1 MSWWNNVISAVQ
13 NYFSPKPAVSNTVSN
28 VQNSSPVSTMSSVP
42 GQYNAASKSYNA
54 PLKTSSPAPSST
66 PSSPSYASSSG
77 GSSSGNNNV
86 PSSSGSSQ
94 GVSAPSILDG
104 LSTNVENAKAAIA
117 RASAPIIGKASKA
130 LTTVGTALNA
140 PQLKQGGLGAAG
152 QNWAGFQEIISEAER
167 RNLAPQ
173 LNEALKQY
181 AEATSKY
188 SPELLKKS
196 GIENYGDL
204 GSQALTAI
212 SGQYGLPDWLKSAVS
227 GLGKEL
233 TSTDLYRFLQ
243 QRQPSNVQ
251 TGAAGTLPG
260 AAKTSTIGQILPSA
274 AATGAPAQADVGIIP
289 SPATTPRNAIVPSA
303 VQSAALP
310 ANMQGLTST
319 NVNVP
324 LAKAM
329 TPEAIQ
335 SIGQL
340 LLRSILGNQST
351 MSSLSPGLAQALW
364 GAPTASSAF
373 GGYEG
378 GAAVPSQ
385 TSISQPK
392 NIPPLPAVLNRG

>member
-1 MSWWNNVISAVQ
+1 MSWWNNIVSAVKS
-13 NYFSPKPAVSNTVSN
+13 YFSPKPAVQNTVSN
-28 VQNSSPVSTMSSVP
+28 VQNSSPVSTRSSVP

-66 PSSPSYASSSG
+66 PSYSAPSYANSG
-77 GSSSGNNNV
+77 GGSNNV
-86 PSSSGSSQ
+86 PSSSGSTQ
-94 GVSAPSILDG
+94 GVSSPSILDG
-104 LSTNVENAKAAIA
+104 LSTNVENAKAAIT

-130 LTTVGTALNA
+130 LTTVGTAFNA

-152 QNWAGFQEIISEAER
+152 QNWAGFQELASEAEK

-181 AEATSKY
+181 AEVASQY
-188 SPELLKKS
+188 SPELLKRS

-212 SGQYGLPDWLKSAVS
+212 SGQYGLPDWLKSAIS

-233 TSTDLYRFLQ
+233 ASTDLYRFLQ

-251 TGAAGTLPG
+251 TGAIGRLPG
-260 AAKTSTIGQILPSA
+260 MAKTSATGQILPSA
-274 AATGAPAQADVGIIP
+274 ASTGAPAQADTGIIP

-303 VQSAALP
+303 VQTAALP

-340 LLRSILGNQST
+340 LLKSILGNQST
-351 MSSLSPGLAQALW
+351 MTSLSPGLAQALW
-364 GAPTASSAF
+364 GAPTAASSF

-385 TSISQPK
+385 TSIEQPK
-392 NIPPLPAVLNRG
+392 NIPPLPAILNQG